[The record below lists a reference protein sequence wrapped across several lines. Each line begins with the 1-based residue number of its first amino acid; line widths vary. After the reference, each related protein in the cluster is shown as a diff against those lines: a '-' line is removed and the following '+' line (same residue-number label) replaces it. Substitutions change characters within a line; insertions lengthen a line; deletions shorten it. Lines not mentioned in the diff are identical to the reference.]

1 MKQLLKELL
10 ASIVCAL
17 LLLPGAFIGVAL
29 GMLLYFIY
37 NYVMFLSIPDW
48 LNIFAPSFIGG
59 LIAGVGSV
67 YISYKIFSP
76 KRRFVLLSLPVG
88 LMVISILASLSTVVM
103 FGKPWTG
110 TIEPISNAIGAVLGL
125 TYMSGELMKP
135 PTGYSRS
142 TERLPPS

>member
-67 YISYKIFSP
+67 YISY
-76 KRRFVLLSLPVG
+76 
-88 LMVISILASLSTVVM
+88 
-103 FGKPWTG
+103 
-110 TIEPISNAIGAVLGL
+110 
-125 TYMSGELMKP
+125 
-135 PTGYSRS
+135 
-142 TERLPPS
+142 